1 MSKISILIVED
12 NPADILL
19 IKKYLSQNQQHTFD
33 FLEVDSLNS
42 ALGLINHY
50 DFDAVLLDLHLPDSS
65 GLDTVRKIITT
76 LPDTAVIVLSGLQ
89 DEETAIQT
97 VRYGAQDYLE
107 KRNLSPMSLSKSI
120 QYAIE
125 RKKNMQDKEDLLY
138 DLNLALQRVEQLEN
152 LLPLC
157 IGCKKIL
164 GADDG
169 WHSIHEFTGQ
179 VSTAKGSGLICPLC
193 QADLEKEK

>member
-1 MSKISILIVED
+1 MKE
-12 NPADILL
+12 
-19 IKKYLSQNQQHTFD
+19 YLSENRYHTFE
-33 FLEVDSLNS
+33 FLEVDSLKA
-42 ALGLINHY
+42 ALGLVHHY

-65 GLDTVRKIITT
+65 GLDTVRKIITA
-76 LPDTAVIVLSGLQ
+76 LPDTAVIVLTGLQ

-107 KRNLSPMSLSKSI
+107 KRNLTPVTLSKSI

-125 RKKNMQDKEDLLY
+125 RKKNMQDKEDLLD
-138 DLNLALQRVEQLEN
+138 DLDLALQRVEMLED

-164 GADDG
+164 DADNT
-169 WHSIHEFTGQ
+169 WHSIQEFTGQ
-179 VSTAKGSGLICPLC
+179 PSTAKGSILICPLC
-193 QADLEKEK
+193 QADLEKGK